1 MLTKPRELYRNLYW
15 DSYSFAA
22 LFARSPLLTSTLA
35 RKIIIINYFDISNL
49 QIILMYKE
57 EMENFVENA
66 NNNAFFGLDYC
77 SARLTNNFNMLYLKY
92 FKCVKK

>member
-1 MLTKPRELYRNLYW
+1 
-15 DSYSFAA
+15 
-22 LFARSPLLTSTLA
+22 
-35 RKIIIINYFDISNL
+35 
-49 QIILMYKE
+49 MYKE
-57 EMENFVENA
+57 EMENYVENA